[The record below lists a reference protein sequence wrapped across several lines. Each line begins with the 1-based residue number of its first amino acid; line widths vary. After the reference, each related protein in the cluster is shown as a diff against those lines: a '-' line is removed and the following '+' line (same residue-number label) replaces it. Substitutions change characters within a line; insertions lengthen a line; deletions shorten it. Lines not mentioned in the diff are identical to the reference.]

1 MSILLKLQV
10 SLYFLKLL
18 LELTSSFFP
27 LGSSKMPGSVS
38 ICFAFVKVCFVA
50 YNMLNF
56 RDGSMNCSEDYVS
69 LLGGMFYRNLL
80 NPADLNLFHSEI
92 SLLVLV

>member
-1 MSILLKLQV
+1 MSVLLKLQA

-18 LELTSSFFP
+18 LELTSSFIP
-27 LGSSKMPGSVS
+27 LGSGKMQGSVS
-38 ICFAFVKVCFVA
+38 VCFVA

-56 RDGSMNCSEDYVS
+56 RDGSMNCSEEYVS
-69 LLGGMFYRNLL
+69 LLGGMFCRYLL